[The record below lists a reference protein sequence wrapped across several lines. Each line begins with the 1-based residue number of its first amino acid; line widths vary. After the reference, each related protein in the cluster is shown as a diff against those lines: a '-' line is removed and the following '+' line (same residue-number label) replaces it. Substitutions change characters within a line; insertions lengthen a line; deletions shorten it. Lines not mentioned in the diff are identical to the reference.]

1 MNQIRIFAQSMFLC
15 LMATSSITGRL
26 AAKHPVSVTKTSVY
40 VARESIDVGIEVFL
54 EDLLL
59 FHDLKPNDQDFL
71 ELDIIRSGIAEHEQF
86 LLEKFL
92 LRDVAGETL
101 QGRIV
106 DVEEADLPSEG
117 VALGKLM
124 AHTLIFR
131 LSYELPSAPEF
142 LTFSQSFTDAEGL
155 IPSEMALT
163 VKQASG
169 GEAYIT
175 TLKPDEPETIR
186 FNWDNPPLS
195 AEATEAERE
204 SWLKKQEEQAL
215 GITSYS
221 SVYSFLYIEGFE
233 VRHEIL
239 IPLLTLEESVLIA
252 RDDDEFLDIAEQDAA
267 RQQIEAYF
275 KTGNPIA
282 IDGVEASPIVERCDF
297 YGLDFSDFAQRSERK
312 PVSLASARVGI
323 ILTYSLTNVPQSV
336 ALTWNRFNNYVWTI
350 NMAVFA
356 FEDVSKVTLSRLNA
370 GNRFVWENPG
380 QPEIAPIETVAA
392 VSRTAPA
399 LSVPV
404 VGLACLVLA
413 VVAGLANV
421 LSALS
426 TRNGIISIL
435 LLLVAAG
442 ISWPFFRVDTP
453 HPFRRPPPLPSAES
467 DAIFGALL
475 ENMYGAFKFN
485 GEEEIY
491 DALAKSIDGELLED
505 IYLQIRRGLEMQEQ
519 GGAVSRIKSVE
530 IVEGGT
536 TSAEDSGGGATS
548 ADDALQFGYQSRWDV
563 AGTVEHWG
571 HIHSRTNQ
579 YEARFEIE
587 TRGSTWKIT
596 DMELLA
602 EERVSFETSL
612 RGL

>member
-1 MNQIRIFAQSMFLC
+1 MNQIRVFVVSIHFGL
-15 LMATSSITGRL
+15 LATVAISGRV
-26 AAKHPVSVTKTSVY
+26 AAKHPVSVTKASAY

-71 ELDIIRSGIAEHEQF
+71 ELDIIRSGIAKHKQF

-92 LRDVAGETL
+92 LRDVAGAAL

-106 DVEEADLPSEG
+106 EVDETDLPSEG

-124 AHTLIFR
+124 AHTLVFR
-131 LSYELPSAPEF
+131 LRYEPQVAPEF

-155 IPSEMALT
+155 IPSEMNLT
-163 VKQASG
+163 VKQENG
-169 GEAYIT
+169 GEAYTT
-175 TLKPDEPETIR
+175 TLMPDEPETIR
-186 FNWDNPPLS
+186 FNWNNPPLS
-195 AEATEAERE
+195 AEATEEDRKN
-204 SWLKKQEEQAL
+204 WLKKQEEEAL

-221 SVYSFLYIEGFE
+221 SVYSFLYIDGYE

-282 IDGVEASPIVERCDF
+282 IDGVEVSPTVERCDF
-297 YGLDFSDFAQRSERK
+297 YGLDFSDFAQRSQRK

-323 ILTYSLTNVPQSV
+323 ILNYNSPRVPQSV

-356 FEDVSKVTLSRLNA
+356 FDEVSKVTLSRLGGA
-370 GNRFVWENPG
+370 NRFAWENPG
-380 QPEIAPIETVAA
+380 QPEIPPIKTVAA
-392 VSRTAPA
+392 APRA
-399 LSVPV
+399 VPLLPVPVLSVV
-404 VGLACLVLA
+404 CLALA
-413 VVAGLANV
+413 VVVCLAMAS
-421 LSALS
+421 SAVS
-426 TRNGIISIL
+426 KRNGFVSIL
-435 LLLVAAG
+435 LLMLAAG
-442 ISWPFFRVDTP
+442 IGWPFFHVQTP
-453 HPFRRPPPLPSAES
+453 HPSRRPPPLSTAES
-467 DAIFGALL
+467 EAIFAALL
-475 ENMYGAFKFN
+475 ENMYGAFKFHE
-485 GEEEIY
+485 EEEIY
-491 DALAKSIDGELLED
+491 DALSKSIDGELLED

-519 GGAVSRIKSVE
+519 GGAVSRIKSVD
-530 IVEGGT
+530 IVEGAT
-536 TSAEDSGGGATS
+536 APVDSRDS
-548 ADDALQFGYQSRWDV
+548 EALPLGDGQFGYQSRWEV

-571 HIHSRTNQ
+571 HIHARTNQ
-579 YEARFEIE
+579 YEARFAIE
-587 TRGSTWKIT
+587 TRGTNWKIT